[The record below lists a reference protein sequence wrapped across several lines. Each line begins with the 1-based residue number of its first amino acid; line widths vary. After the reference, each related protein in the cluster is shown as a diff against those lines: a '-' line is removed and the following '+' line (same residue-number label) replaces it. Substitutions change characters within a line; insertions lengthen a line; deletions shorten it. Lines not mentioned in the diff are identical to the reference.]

1 MSYYIRI
8 LSKVLTVLFLGY
20 IQFGQA
26 QTTIAKHSFEN
37 SGDTW
42 NKTLSEPDCNQ
53 GGDVWSQESSLSSIT
68 PQEGNYF
75 WGIKDLQGDCGGSDY
90 ETISFSSQNI
100 STYTNVKIEFYY
112 YTIGFEAVDNLGY
125 EIWEDGNK
133 VVDLVNLNDNTN
145 SWTKVSYDVSPG
157 TNSVYIILKAKQNGG
172 SDYGAF
178 DNLTLTGTIGGGGS
192 SYTVTFDGNGN
203 DGGAMSP
210 QTASSTTA
218 LTTNAFT
225 KSGYTFSG
233 WNTQANGSG
242 TAYADGANYAFN
254 ADITLYAQWTING
267 GSGGSCA
274 NESFDNCSVGG
285 SYSNGSFTGDD
296 GVTWTYTQSRDENG
310 DANGSGI
317 DGNAIMLRRSSDNSK
332 IVSGTFSGGISDF
345 SVKLYKGFTG
355 SGNRQV
361 ELFVNGISQGTST
374 PFDDFNE
381 HIFTVNGI
389 NITGDIIIEIRNITS
404 KQVIIDDIEWTCISS
419 SCTEP
424 SSQAS
429 NANTSNVTANTT
441 RLSWTRGNGTGGV
454 LVLAKEG
461 SAVDAAPVSGTSY
474 SANSA
479 FGSGD
484 EIGTGNYVV
493 YSGTGTQ
500 VDISN
505 LTANT
510 TYHYAVYEFNTNET
524 CYNTSDAAASTSQ
537 LTSCGNTPDA
547 VSNFVASAGNE
558 QVSLTWTNPLNCFD
572 EILVIAEDGTIG
584 FNPTGDG
591 SSYNADSTYQSGTC
605 VSCAGSNNEYVVYKG
620 LGESVTVTGLTNGTD
635 YCFKIWTRYGSNWSS
650 SEVNCSVTPKL
661 EIPDNDCGGNDA
673 SLVVPYSGGTSIT
686 DINVTVE
693 IEHTYRAD
701 LIIEIE
707 SPNGTIVRLMDGND
721 GGSGENLH
729 VTFDDEAANSSMESA
744 NHGLGGSV
752 DFVCQPVAGDNLS
765 LFDGE
770 SPNGNWTLRVCDGAF
785 GDVGYLVSFSLDI
798 TNSCAPT
805 HSVSDYSPKS
815 GPEYTMVKITGSGF
829 TESTTVYFEDI
840 ESDSITF
847 IDESTLYAEVPAG
860 ATYGDLQVEEGT
872 CPLTVGTF
880 NLTNQVEK
888 CFSSNLNGDT
898 PNDIIMT
905 EVYDANSGSLSYIE
919 VFNGTGSPINLSG
932 YEVRRYKMAS
942 GGSATHTYTFPD
954 TTLKAEEE
962 LVGGISTNLSN
973 CSFCDFIFSTPQ
985 GINEDDRLD
994 LYNGTTHIDRW
1005 YDDAQGNTGYSYI
1018 RTGITNN
1025 PTYPTTHVPGDWNST
1040 GTESSDDLGV
1050 VGNPIAPPTIDIQPI
1065 DVNACS
1071 IIMSITASPANGGTL
1086 SYQWMFNDGESDGWA
1101 DIDNSSFPGLTVSG
1115 ENTRALSITG
1125 SDLEDYNNYQFYC
1138 EVIED
1143 GACGYVSNAAQFNAQ
1158 SERYFKS
1165 SSMGTGNWTNPDSWL
1180 MATESDFNN
1189 NIWEAACS
1197 YPDNENSDYIHIING
1212 DIVTLNEELSVDQ
1225 LTIEF
1230 GGTLILEE
1238 NTEIGLNDGS
1248 VGADLVIE
1256 GTLIDNG
1263 NSANGFNW
1271 EETESTHATWQFG
1284 ANGTL
1289 IKTNTSSVE
1298 KYRTHYEDTD
1308 GNPETNAEIT
1318 ATANWI
1324 YRYVGNT
1331 VTVSSVDMFYPNL
1344 TFESNSGAHDFSGLG
1359 SLRGSLGYCTVKGN
1373 MDVGGSGTGTV
1384 TVRQANTNETGMTVL
1399 GNLSIQSSST
1409 LILEGSDNLGGE
1421 STDFVLH
1428 GDFENN
1434 GLLDL
1439 GDDAGFIQT
1448 ATSLNNTGAGTVN
1461 IIRKQADDNSGGN
1474 VLNYWSSPIE
1484 GNQLGA
1490 GYGASGS
1497 RHYRYP
1503 GGEDDNADFIEVSS
1517 GTVMQQAI
1525 GYPVFGELEA
1535 NFNGAATDLNNGD
1548 ITLNL
1553 WDLAEKDG
1561 DEDEYWSY
1569 LIGNPYPSAIS
1580 AADFITHNVKDD
1592 VLGTPRG
1599 ILGTIYVFSQA
1610 NAWGNYDRQADNI
1623 AINALGSQNGSDPEV
1638 NGPNYFDSDEFK
1650 IASGQAFWVIRNGT
1664 SDNATSCLSDYC
1676 DVEFTNDMRVEGN
1689 DNFKSLKSGLEI
1701 YNRFWLTINSDKNI
1715 QSTLLGFA
1723 NLATMGEDKL
1733 FDSPIIPSENELRI
1747 WTSIKGKDYLIQG
1760 LPRVENVTARIPVGI
1775 SVPGP
1780 GEYQIKMSST
1790 SGWPK
1795 DKPVYFYD
1803 AKRQR
1808 YYNLQ
1813 EESFVYQSN
1822 QKEIINDR
1830 FYLQFKGKGKPVSTS
1845 INELD
1850 DMISLIS
1857 TSDEFIQFQAKNNFK
1872 RISVSNVL
1880 GQEIDAEVNL
1890 TKNQA
1895 IELKKA
1901 RGLNIIVLETQ
1912 SGIQYQ
1918 FKLQ

>member
-1 MSYYIRI
+1 MTYYIRI

-26 QTTIAKHSFEN
+26 QTTIFNHSG
-37 SGDTW
+37 SGSLPAGWSGSNTAGSQAIEKGSYYLVEAGGTPDLVTTASFDLCAYASATFSVDIGSYGSGTHRALKVEVSTDGGATFSQSFTT
-42 NKTLSEPDCNQ
+42 NTTSSSTETTISPLISITTLSD
-53 GGDVWSQESSLSSIT
+53 DVVLRFSVDATSGRGIRMQNLVL
-68 PQEGNYF
+68 EGN
-75 WGIKDLQGDCGGSDY
+75 GSGSCGG
-90 ETISFSSQNI
+90 T
-100 STYTNVKIEFYY
+100 
-112 YTIGFEAVDNLGY
+112 
-125 EIWEDGNK
+125 
-133 VVDLVNLNDNTN
+133 
-145 SWTKVSYDVSPG
+145 
-157 TNSVYIILKAKQNGG
+157 
-172 SDYGAF
+172 
-178 DNLTLTGTIGGGGS
+178 

-203 DGGAMSP
+203 DGGSMSA

-218 LTTNAFT
+218 LTTNTFT

-242 TAYADGANYAFN
+242 TAYADGVDYAFN
-254 ADITLYAQWTING
+254 ANITLYAQWTLDG
-267 GSGGSCA
+267 GSGGSETTICYDFSSGGASTSDNLDA
-274 NESFDNCSVGG
+274 NIQFTTHRNSGTSNPGIFSGQLRLYQNGTKGG
-285 SYSNGSFTGDD
+285 SIKIDPLNGVTITEVVINASDRTGDAGYTVD
-296 GVTWTYTQSRDENG
+296 GGSSTNLSGGSTYTIDNINATDEVEFYQRE
-310 DANGSGI
+310 DGS
-317 DGNAIMLRRSSDNSK
+317 S
-332 IVSGTFSGGISDF
+332 
-345 SVKLYKGFTG
+345 
-355 SGNRQV
+355 NRIYV
-361 ELFVNGISQGTST
+361 DEFCVTYT
-374 PFDDFNE
+374 E
-381 HIFTVNGI
+381 AAT
-389 NITGDIIIEIRNITS
+389 
-404 KQVIIDDIEWTCISS
+404 
-419 SCTEP
+419 CTEP

-474 SANSA
+474 NANSA

-484 EIGTGNYVV
+484 EIGTGNYVI

-510 TYHYAVYEFNTNET
+510 TYHYAIYEFNSNET

-584 FNPTGDG
+584 FTPTGDG

-605 VSCAGSNNEYVVYKG
+605 VSCTGSNNEYVVYKG
-620 LGESVTVTGLTNGTD
+620 SGESVTVTGLTNGTD

-650 SEVNCSVTPKL
+650 SEVNCNVTPKL

-673 SLVVPYSGGTSIT
+673 SLMVPYSGGTSIT

-707 SPNGTIVRLMDGND
+707 SPNGTIVRLMDGDD
-721 GGSGENLH
+721 GGSGDNLH
-729 VTFDDEAANSSMESA
+729 VTFDDEAANSSMESTD
-744 NHGLGGSV
+744 HGLGGSV
-752 DFVCQPVAGDNLS
+752 DFDCQPVAGDYLS

-770 SPNGNWTLRVCDGAF
+770 SPNGNWTLRVCDDAAA
-785 GDVGYLVSFSLDI
+785 DVGYLISFSIDI
-798 TNSCAPT
+798 TNSCVPT
-805 HSVSDYSPKS
+805 HSVSDYFPKS
-815 GPEYTMVKITGSGF
+815 GPEYTMVKIIGSGF
-829 TESTTVYFEDI
+829 TESTTVYFEGI
-840 ESDSITF
+840 ESDSTTL
-847 IDESTLYAEVPAG
+847 IDENTLYAEVPAG
-860 ATYGDLQVEEGT
+860 ASYGDLQVEEGT

-932 YEVRRYKMAS
+932 YEVRRYTSAS

-954 TTLKAEEE
+954 TTLKADEE

-1018 RTGITNN
+1018 RTGITNT
-1025 PTYPTTHVPGDWNST
+1025 PTYPTAHVPGDWNST
-1040 GTESSDDLGV
+1040 GSESSDDLGV
-1050 VGNPIAPPTIDIQPI
+1050 VGDAIDPPTIDIQPI

-1115 ENTRALSITG
+1115 ENTRTLSITG

-1138 EVIED
+1138 QVIED

-1165 SSMGTGNWTNPDSWL
+1165 SSMGTGNWTSPNSWL

-1189 NIWEAACS
+1189 NIWEEACS

-1284 ANGTL
+1284 TNGTL

-1318 ATANWI
+1318 ATANWV

-1373 MDVGGSGTGTV
+1373 MNVGGSGTGTV

-1399 GNLSIQSSST
+1399 GNLSIQSNSS
-1409 LILEGSDNLGGE
+1409 LILEGSDELGGE

-1448 ATSLNNTGAGTVN
+1448 ATSLNNTGSGTVN

-1490 GYGASGS
+1490 GYGATGS

-1535 NFNGAATDLNNGD
+1535 NFNGATTDLNNGD

-1850 DMISLIS
+1850 YMISLIS
-1857 TSDEFIQFQAKNNFK
+1857 ATNETIQFQAKNNFK

-1880 GQEIDAEVNL
+1880 GQEIDTEVNL